1 MLDARLVTGAL
12 LVTGMLAG
20 ALALPS
26 SALAAVLLMV
36 VWLAAWEWARLTGIT
51 TVKSRLIYLVIITAC
66 AVGLWALSVGKWPL
80 APVLLGTLWWIVALG
95 LLAAYRPDARK
106 DRLKTT
112 ALRLAG
118 PLVLLPAWIAMIDLH
133 RLHPR
138 PAWLV
143 FLFLLVWV
151 ADSAAFFVGRR
162 HGKVQ
167 LAPLIS
173 PAKTRE
179 GLLGALVAN
188 AVLAVLGV
196 LWFELPM
203 MLWVYFI
210 GLCLFA
216 TLMAAAGD
224 LFESLLKRFAGVKDS
239 GVLLPGHGGVLDRI
253 DSVLAAAPPFVLG
266 LHWMN

>member
-1 MLDARLVTGAL
+1 MLDPRLATGVL
-12 LVTGMLAG
+12 LVAGMLTG
-20 ALALPS
+20 TLVLPS
-26 SALAAVLLMV
+26 AALAAVLLMV
-36 VWLAAWEWARLTGIT
+36 IWLAAWEWARLTGMIT
-51 TVKSRLIYLVIITAC
+51 VRSRLIYLVVMTAC

-80 APVLLGTLWWIVALG
+80 APVLLGVLWWIVALG
-95 LLAAYRPDARK
+95 ILAAYRPDGRQ
-106 DRLKTT
+106 DRLTT
-112 ALRLAG
+112 LGLRLAG

-133 RLHPR
+133 RLHPQ

-151 ADSAAFFVGRR
+151 ADSGAFIVGRR
-162 HGKVQ
+162 HGKTQ
-167 LAPLIS
+167 LAPTIS

-179 GLLGALVAN
+179 GLFGALMAN
-188 AVLAVLGV
+188 ALLAVLGAI
-196 LWFELPM
+196 WFELPI

-210 GLCLFA
+210 GLCLLA

-224 LFESLLKRFAGVKDS
+224 LFESLLKRCAGVKDS

-266 LHWMN
+266 LHWMR

>member
-12 LVTGMLAG
+12 LVTGMLVG
-20 ALALPS
+20 ALVLPS
-26 SALAAVLLMV
+26 AALAAVLLIV
-36 VWLAAWEWARLTGIT
+36 VWFAAWEWARLTGMI
-51 TVKSRLIYLVIITAC
+51 TVKSRLIYLVIMTAC
-66 AVGLWALSVGKWPL
+66 AVGLWALSVGEWPL
-80 APVLLGTLWWIVALG
+80 VPVLLGVLWWIVALG
-95 LLAAYRPDARK
+95 LLAAYRPGARQG
-106 DRLKTT
+106 RLKTIG
-112 ALRLAG
+112 LRLAG
-118 PLVLLPAWIAMIDLH
+118 PLVLLPAWIAMINLH
-133 RLHPR
+133 RLHPQ

-162 HGKVQ
+162 HGKTQ

-179 GLLGALVAN
+179 GLLGAMVAN

-210 GLCLFA
+210 SLCLLA

-224 LFESLLKRFAGVKDS
+224 LFESLLKRYAGVKDS

-266 LHWMN
+266 VHWMN